1 MKNRTEVNQAVLKAV
16 SLVLAMTIG
25 FKIMCMPALSR
36 VSAENANLLNN
47 DGGEK
52 VSVTLPELP
61 DSAELEGMYEKY
73 DADTHYDHSVCE
85 GAENCPDD
93 VHIGHN
99 TEKWTEWNDPT
110 EMPEA
115 AGNYYLTADVNITES
130 WTPADGTSLCL
141 NGHTVSAKNTVSG
154 IIFIKQNK
162 TFNLC
167 DCAGSG
173 KICGNSS
180 SNPNCGGGVTN
191 QGTFNMFGGEIS
203 ENSAIHFGNGVYNR
217 MTFNMYGGKIKGNKP
232 ATSESYNMG
241 GGVCSKGEYIE
252 GYVDIKSSFR
262 MYGGEISENTSNIG
276 GGVCNL
282 NGSIF
287 IYKGK
292 IKENKVNCFYPSDGG
307 GGLCIGSRSECYIY
321 GGEITKNSTKFN
333 GGVYVKEGNTT
344 IGGNVVIK
352 DNICDDNSN
361 NLCLAKGFT
370 VTLDKTSPLT
380 ENAYIG
386 VSTEI
391 KPSESS
397 PVDITGTNDADYSK
411 FFHSDDPKYVVKNSE
426 GNVVQLISHVH
437 NLTYY
442 EAVPPTC
449 TENGYEKY
457 WICEGENG
465 CGRIFADENGA
476 NELDEKPE
484 IEKTEHKWGNWIIT
498 KEPTETAGG
507 EAERICEN
515 DEKHIETVSLKELT
529 DETMWTKT
537 EDESSTCTEEGKR
550 VYESEY
556 GTITV
561 KLEKLIHDYEEEWR
575 KDSEK
580 HWLECKNCGTVKP
593 DSENTHKW
601 DEGKITVEPTVEHG
615 GEKTF
620 TCEICGYERKE
631 NIPKLEVSETEP
643 PATSSTETEP
653 PITPPSETEPPVTSS
668 SETEPPV
675 TSSSDT
681 EPPVTPPS
689 ETEHPVTSSS
699 DTEPP
704 VAPPGETEPPVTS
717 SSETQPPVTPPTE
730 TDPPV
735 THPTETEPPVTSS
748 GESSDIHLGFVVP
761 ETSTSATTVPVITTE
776 PVSSYSETIP
786 EETFVQTADTSMA
799 EGDIKGSI
807 SKRVESSNY
816 KVELSDSVSEL
827 ASNVLTSQERLLT
840 DGGSNAEILL
850 TAERTNAVSE
860 SDVIAAKEAL
870 DGFEVWQY
878 LDINLYKI
886 IDGTR
891 YKLSSTDRAVTV
903 KIVIPEALRKNGREY
918 VMIRVHDGAADVL
931 RDLDGDAD
939 TITFLSDRFSVYA
952 FVYKDKELN
961 ADSPLNTG
969 VDSYTSIFLAV
980 GITSMSAAM
989 TFSLVGAGI
998 GGMSEESKEKLYRKL
1013 IIWGKGGGKTRRL
1026 IALALIFLMLSYYY
1040 GIGKSAQRAR

>member
-25 FKIMCMPALSR
+25 FKIMCMPALSH
-36 VSAENANLLNN
+36 VSAENANLRNN
-47 DGGEK
+47 GGGEK
-52 VSVTLPELP
+52 ISVILPELA
-61 DSAELEGMYEKY
+61 DSAELERMYEKN
-73 DADTHYDHSVCE
+73 DADTHHEHSVCE

-93 VHIGHN
+93 VHARHN
-99 TEKWTEWNDPT
+99 TEKWTAWNDT
-110 EMPEA
+110 SAMPPS

-167 DCAGSG
+167 DCVGSG

-203 ENSAIHFGNGVYNR
+203 ENLAIHFGNGVYNR

-232 ATSESYNMG
+232 AASEYNMG

-321 GGEITKNSTKFN
+321 DGEITKNSTKFN

-391 KPSESS
+391 KPSDGS
-397 PVDITGTNDADYSK
+397 PVDVTGTNNTDYSK
-411 FFHSDDPKYVVKNSE
+411 FFHSDDPAYEVNNSE
-426 GNVVQLISHVH
+426 NDVVQLRVH
-437 NLTYY
+437 THSIVHY
-442 EAVPPTC
+442 EAVSPTC
-449 TENGYEKY
+449 TENGYDEH
-457 WICEGENG
+457 WVCEGENG
-465 CGRIFADENGA
+465 CGKIFADENA
-476 NELDEKPE
+476 KNELDEKP
-484 IEKTEHKWGNWIIT
+484 IIG
-498 KEPTETAGG
+498 K
-507 EAERICEN
+507 
-515 DEKHIETVSLKELT
+515 LK
-529 DETMWTKT
+529 
-537 EDESSTCTEEGKR
+537 
-550 VYESEY
+550 
-556 GTITV
+556 
-561 KLEKLIHDYEEEWR
+561 HDYAEKWQN
-575 KDSEK
+575 DSEK
-580 HWLECKNCGTVKP
+580 HWKKCKNCDAVEP
-593 DSENTHKW
+593 DSEKPHDW
-601 DEGKITVEPTVEHG
+601 DEGKITVEPTTEKE

-620 TCEICGYERKE
+620 TCEICGYERTE
-631 NIPKLEVSETEP
+631 ELPKLEVSETTIPE
-643 PATSSTETEP
+643 TSPSETTMPETSP
-653 PITPPSETEPPVTSS
+653 SETTTPVTPPSE
-668 SETEPPV
+668 
-675 TSSSDT
+675 T

-689 ETEHPVTSSS
+689 ETEPPVTPPSE
-699 DTEPP
+699 TNPP
-704 VAPPGETEPPVTS
+704 VTPPSETDTPVTPPSETDPPVTPPSETEPPVTPS
-717 SSETQPPVTPPTE
+717 T
-730 TDPPV
+730 
-735 THPTETEPPVTSS
+735 
-748 GESSDIHLGFVVP
+748 ESSNFHGGFVIP
-761 ETSTSATTVPVITTE
+761 ETSTSTYTAAD

-786 EETFVQTADTSMA
+786 EETAAQTSDTSDA
-799 EGDIKGSI
+799 AGVGTGSI
-807 SKRVESSNY
+807 SKRVESADY
-816 KVELSDSVSEL
+816 TIELCDSVSEL
-827 ASNVLTSQERLLT
+827 ANNVLTNRERLLT
-840 DGGSNAEILL
+840 DSGSNAEIIL
-850 TAERTNAVSE
+850 TAEKIDTVSE
-860 SDVIAAKEAL
+860 SDGIAVREAL
-870 DGFEVWQY
+870 DDFEVWQY

-886 IDGTR
+886 IDGIR
-891 YKLSSTDRAVTV
+891 YKLTDTDRAVTV
-903 KIVIPEALRKNGREY
+903 KIVIPETLRENDIEY
-918 VMIRVHDGAADVL
+918 AVIRVHNGTADVL
-931 RDLDGDAD
+931 KDLDSDAD
-939 TITFLSDRFSVYA
+939 TITFATDKFSVYA
-952 FVYKDKELN
+952 FVCKDKDVN

-969 VDSYTSIFLAV
+969 VESYTSIFIAV

-989 TFSLVGAGI
+989 TFSLIGAGI
-998 GGMSEESKEKLYRKL
+998 GGMSEERKEKLYRKL

>member
-36 VSAENANLLNN
+36 VSAENTNLLNN
-47 DGGEK
+47 EGGEK

-61 DSAELEGMYEKY
+61 DSAELERMYEKY

-93 VHIGHN
+93 VHARHN
-99 TEKWTEWNDPT
+99 TEKWTAWNDT
-110 EMPEA
+110 SAMPPS

-167 DCAGSG
+167 DCVGSG

-203 ENSAIHFGNGVYNR
+203 ENLAIHFGNGVYNR

-232 ATSESYNMG
+232 AASESYNMG

-321 GGEITKNSTKFN
+321 DGEITKNSTKFN

-391 KPSESS
+391 KPSDGS
-397 PVDITGTNDADYSK
+397 PVDVTGTNNADYSK
-411 FFHSDDPKYVVKNSE
+411 FFHSDDSAYEVNNSE
-426 GNVVQLISHVH
+426 NDVVQLRVHTH
-437 NLTYY
+437 NLVQY
-442 EAVPPTC
+442 EAVSPTC
-449 TENGYEKY
+449 TEKGNDEH
-457 WICEGENG
+457 WVCEGENG
-465 CGRIFADENGA
+465 CGKIFADENA
-476 NELDEKPE
+476 KNELDEKPI
-484 IEKTEHKWGNWIIT
+484 IEK
-498 KEPTETAGG
+498 
-507 EAERICEN
+507 
-515 DEKHIETVSLKELT
+515 LK
-529 DETMWTKT
+529 
-537 EDESSTCTEEGKR
+537 
-550 VYESEY
+550 
-556 GTITV
+556 
-561 KLEKLIHDYEEEWR
+561 HDYAEKWQN
-575 KDSEK
+575 DSEK
-580 HWLECKNCGTVKP
+580 HWKKCKNCDAVEP
-593 DSENTHKW
+593 DSENSHDW
-601 DEGKITVEPTVEHG
+601 DEGKITVEPTTEKE
-615 GEKTF
+615 GEKIF

-631 NIPKLEVSETEP
+631 ELPKLEVSETTTPE
-643 PATSSTETEP
+643 TSPSETTTPVTSPSETEP
-653 PITPPSETEPPVTSS
+653 PVTPPSETEPPVTPPSETEPPVTSP

-675 TSSSDT
+675 TSPSET

-689 ETEHPVTSSS
+689 ETNPPVTPPSET
-699 DTEPP
+699 DTPVTPPSETDPP
-704 VAPPGETEPPVTS
+704 VTPPSETEPPVTPS
-717 SSETQPPVTPPTE
+717 TE
-730 TDPPV
+730 NSNF
-735 THPTETEPPVTSS
+735 H
-748 GESSDIHLGFVVP
+748 GGFVIP
-761 ETSTSATTVPVITTE
+761 ETSTSTNTAAD

-786 EETFVQTADTSMA
+786 EETAAQTSDTSDA
-799 EGDIKGSI
+799 AGVGTGSI
-807 SKRVESSNY
+807 SKRVESADY
-816 KVELSDSVSEL
+816 TIELCDSVSEL
-827 ASNVLTSQERLLT
+827 ANNVLTNRERLLT
-840 DGGSNAEILL
+840 DSGSNAEIIL
-850 TAERTNAVSE
+850 TAEKIDTVSE
-860 SDVIAAKEAL
+860 SDGIAVREAL
-870 DGFEVWQY
+870 DDFEVWQY

-886 IDGTR
+886 IDGIR
-891 YKLSSTDRAVTV
+891 YKLTDTDRAVTV
-903 KIVIPEALRKNGREY
+903 KIVIPETLRENDIEY
-918 VMIRVHDGAADVL
+918 AVIRVHNGTADVL
-931 RDLDGDAD
+931 KDLDSDAD
-939 TITFLSDRFSVYA
+939 TITFATDKFSVYA
-952 FVYKDKELN
+952 FVCKDKDVN

-969 VDSYTSIFLAV
+969 VESYTSIFIAV

-989 TFSLVGAGI
+989 TFSLIGAGI
-998 GGMSEESKEKLYRKL
+998 GGMSEERKEKLYRKL

>member
-36 VSAENANLLNN
+36 VSAENAYLRNN
-47 DGGEK
+47 EGGEK
-52 VSVTLPELP
+52 ISVILPELA
-61 DSAELEGMYEKY
+61 DSAELERMYEKN
-73 DADTHYDHSVCE
+73 DADTHHEHSVCE

-93 VHIGHN
+93 VHARHN
-99 TEKWTEWNDPT
+99 TEKWTAWNDT
-110 EMPEA
+110 SAMPPS

-167 DCAGSG
+167 DCVGSG

-203 ENSAIHFGNGVYNR
+203 ENLAIHFGNGVYNR

-232 ATSESYNMG
+232 AASESYNMG

-321 GGEITKNSTKFN
+321 DGEITKNSTKFN

-370 VTLDKTSPLT
+370 VTLDKTNPLT

-386 VSTEI
+386 VSTEV
-391 KPSESS
+391 KPSDGS
-397 PVDITGTNDADYSK
+397 PVDVTGTNNTDYSK
-411 FFHSDDPKYVVKNSE
+411 FFHSDDPAYEVNNSE
-426 GNVVQLISHVH
+426 NDVVQLRVHTH
-437 NLTYY
+437 NLVQY
-442 EAVPPTC
+442 EAVSPTC
-449 TENGYEKY
+449 TENGYDEH
-457 WICEGENG
+457 WVCEGENG
-465 CGRIFADENGA
+465 CGKIFADENA
-476 NELDEKPE
+476 KNELDKKPI
-484 IEKTEHKWGNWIIT
+484 IEK
-498 KEPTETAGG
+498 
-507 EAERICEN
+507 
-515 DEKHIETVSLKELT
+515 LK
-529 DETMWTKT
+529 
-537 EDESSTCTEEGKR
+537 
-550 VYESEY
+550 
-556 GTITV
+556 
-561 KLEKLIHDYEEEWR
+561 HDYEDKWR
-575 KDSEK
+575 NDPEK
-580 HWLECKNCGTVKP
+580 HWKKCKNCDAVEP
-593 DSENTHKW
+593 DSENSHDW
-601 DEGKITVEPTVEHG
+601 DEGKITVEPTTEKE
-615 GEKTF
+615 GEKIF

-631 NIPKLEVSETEP
+631 EIPKLEVSETTTPETSPSETTTPVTP
-643 PATSSTETEP
+643 PSETEP
-653 PITPPSETEPPVTSS
+653 PVTSPSETEPPVTSPSETEPPVTSPSETEPPVTSSSETEPPVTPPSETEPPVTSS

-675 TSSSDT
+675 TSPSETEPPVTSPSETEPPVTSPSET

-689 ETEHPVTSSS
+689 ETEPPVTPPSE
-699 DTEPP
+699 TNPP
-704 VAPPGETEPPVTS
+704 VTPPSETDTPVTPPSETDPPVTPPSETEPPVTPS
-717 SSETQPPVTPPTE
+717 T
-730 TDPPV
+730 
-735 THPTETEPPVTSS
+735 
-748 GESSDIHLGFVVP
+748 ESSNFHGGFVIP
-761 ETSTSATTVPVITTE
+761 ETSTSTNTATD
-776 PVSSYSETIP
+776 PVSAYSETTSEEIP
-786 EETFVQTADTSMA
+786 VQTSDISMT
-799 EGDIKGSI
+799 EGVVKGSV
-807 SKRVESSNY
+807 SKRVESANY
-816 KVELSDSVSEL
+816 KVELSDSVREL
-827 ASNVLTSQERLLT
+827 ASNVLTHQERLLT
-840 DGGSNAEILL
+840 DSGSNAEILL
-850 TAERTNAVSE
+850 TAEKIDTVSE
-860 SDVIAAKEAL
+860 SDGIAVREAL
-870 DGFEVWQY
+870 DDFEVWQY

-886 IDGTR
+886 IDGIR
-891 YKLSSTDRAVTV
+891 YKLTDTDRAVTV
-903 KIVIPEALRKNGREY
+903 KIVIPEALRETGREY
-918 VMIRVHDGAADVL
+918 AVIRIHNGTAHVL
-931 RDLDGDAD
+931 KDLDSDAD
-939 TITFLSDRFSVYA
+939 TITFATDRFSVYA
-952 FVYKDKELN
+952 FVCKDKDVN

-969 VDSYTSIFLAV
+969 VESYTSIFIAV

-989 TFSLVGAGI
+989 TFSLIGAGI
-998 GGMSEESKEKLYRKL
+998 GGMSEERKEKLYRKL

>member
-25 FKIMCMPALSR
+25 FKIMCMPALSH
-36 VSAENANLLNN
+36 VSAENANLRNN
-47 DGGEK
+47 GGGEK
-52 VSVTLPELP
+52 ISVILPELA
-61 DSAELEGMYEKY
+61 DSAELERMYEKN
-73 DADTHYDHSVCE
+73 DADTHHEHSVCE

-93 VHIGHN
+93 VHARHN
-99 TEKWTEWNDPT
+99 TEKWTAWNDT
-110 EMPEA
+110 SAMPPS

-167 DCAGSG
+167 DCVGSG

-203 ENSAIHFGNGVYNR
+203 ENLAIHFGNGVYNR

-232 ATSESYNMG
+232 AASEYNMG

-262 MYGGEISENTSNIG
+262 MYGGVISENTSNIG

-321 GGEITKNSTKFN
+321 DGEITKNSTKFN

-391 KPSESS
+391 KPSDGS
-397 PVDITGTNDADYSK
+397 PVDVTGTNNTDYSK
-411 FFHSDDPKYVVKNSE
+411 FFHSDDPAYEVNNSE
-426 GNVVQLISHVH
+426 NDVVQLRVH
-437 NLTYY
+437 THSIVHY
-442 EAVPPTC
+442 EAVSPTC
-449 TENGYEKY
+449 TENGYDEH
-457 WICEGENG
+457 WVCEGENG
-465 CGRIFADENGA
+465 CGKIFADENA
-476 NELDEKPE
+476 KNELDEKP
-484 IEKTEHKWGNWIIT
+484 IIG
-498 KEPTETAGG
+498 K
-507 EAERICEN
+507 
-515 DEKHIETVSLKELT
+515 LK
-529 DETMWTKT
+529 
-537 EDESSTCTEEGKR
+537 
-550 VYESEY
+550 
-556 GTITV
+556 
-561 KLEKLIHDYEEEWR
+561 HDYAEKWQN
-575 KDSEK
+575 DSEK
-580 HWLECKNCGTVKP
+580 HWKKCKNCDAVEP
-593 DSENTHKW
+593 DSEKPHDW
-601 DEGKITVEPTVEHG
+601 DEGKITVEPTTEKE

-620 TCEICGYERKE
+620 TCEICGYERTE
-631 NIPKLEVSETEP
+631 ELPKLEVSETTIPE
-643 PATSSTETEP
+643 TSPSETTMPETSP
-653 PITPPSETEPPVTSS
+653 SETTTPVTPPSE
-668 SETEPPV
+668 
-675 TSSSDT
+675 T

-689 ETEHPVTSSS
+689 ETEPPVTPPSE
-699 DTEPP
+699 TNPP
-704 VAPPGETEPPVTS
+704 VTPPSETDTPVTPPSETDPPVTPPSETEPPVTPS
-717 SSETQPPVTPPTE
+717 T
-730 TDPPV
+730 
-735 THPTETEPPVTSS
+735 
-748 GESSDIHLGFVVP
+748 ESSNFHGGFVIP
-761 ETSTSATTVPVITTE
+761 ETSTSTYTAAD

-786 EETFVQTADTSMA
+786 EETAAQTSDTSDA
-799 EGDIKGSI
+799 AGVGTGSI
-807 SKRVESSNY
+807 SKRVESADY
-816 KVELSDSVSEL
+816 TIELCDSVSEL
-827 ASNVLTSQERLLT
+827 ANNVLTNRERLLT
-840 DGGSNAEILL
+840 DSGSNAEIIL
-850 TAERTNAVSE
+850 TAEKIDTVSE
-860 SDVIAAKEAL
+860 SDGIAVREAL
-870 DGFEVWQY
+870 DDFEVWQY

-886 IDGTR
+886 IDGIR
-891 YKLSSTDRAVTV
+891 YKLTDTDRAVTV
-903 KIVIPEALRKNGREY
+903 KIVIPETLRENDIEY
-918 VMIRVHDGAADVL
+918 AVIRVHNGTADVL
-931 RDLDGDAD
+931 KDLDSDAD
-939 TITFLSDRFSVYA
+939 TITFATDKFSVYA
-952 FVYKDKELN
+952 FVCKDKDVN

-969 VDSYTSIFLAV
+969 VESYTSIFIAV

-989 TFSLVGAGI
+989 TFSLIGAGI
-998 GGMSEESKEKLYRKL
+998 GGMSEERKEKLYRKL

>member
-25 FKIMCMPALSR
+25 FKIMCMPALSH
-36 VSAENANLLNN
+36 VSAENANLRNN
-47 DGGEK
+47 GGGEK
-52 VSVTLPELP
+52 ISVILPELA
-61 DSAELEGMYEKY
+61 DSAELERMYEKN
-73 DADTHYDHSVCE
+73 DADTHHEHSVCE

-93 VHIGHN
+93 VHARHN
-99 TEKWTEWNDPT
+99 TEKWTAWNDT
-110 EMPEA
+110 SAMPPS

-167 DCAGSG
+167 DCVGSG

-203 ENSAIHFGNGVYNR
+203 ENLAIHFGNGVYNR

-232 ATSESYNMG
+232 AASEYNMG

-321 GGEITKNSTKFN
+321 DGEITKNSTKFN

-391 KPSESS
+391 KPSDGS
-397 PVDITGTNDADYSK
+397 PVDVTGTNNTDYSK
-411 FFHSDDPKYVVKNSE
+411 FFHSDDPAYEVNNSE
-426 GNVVQLISHVH
+426 NDVVQLRVH
-437 NLTYY
+437 THSIVHY
-442 EAVPPTC
+442 EAVSPTC
-449 TENGYEKY
+449 TENGYDED
-457 WICEGENG
+457 WVCEGENG
-465 CGRIFADENGA
+465 CGKIFADENA
-476 NELDEKPE
+476 KNELDEKP
-484 IEKTEHKWGNWIIT
+484 IIG
-498 KEPTETAGG
+498 K
-507 EAERICEN
+507 
-515 DEKHIETVSLKELT
+515 LK
-529 DETMWTKT
+529 
-537 EDESSTCTEEGKR
+537 
-550 VYESEY
+550 
-556 GTITV
+556 
-561 KLEKLIHDYEEEWR
+561 HDYAEKWQN
-575 KDSEK
+575 DSEK
-580 HWLECKNCGTVKP
+580 HWKKCKNCDAVEP
-593 DSENTHKW
+593 DSEKPHDW
-601 DEGKITVEPTVEHG
+601 DEGKITVEPTTEKE

-620 TCEICGYERKE
+620 TCEICGYERTE
-631 NIPKLEVSETEP
+631 ELPKLEVSETTIPE
-643 PATSSTETEP
+643 TSPSETTMPETSP
-653 PITPPSETEPPVTSS
+653 SETTTPVTPPSETEPPVTPPSETEPPVTSPSETEPPVTPPSETEPPVTSPSETEPPVTSPSETKPPVTSS

-675 TSSSDT
+675 TSPSET

-689 ETEHPVTSSS
+689 ETEPPVT
-699 DTEPP
+699 PP
-704 VAPPGETEPPVTS
+704 SETEPPVTPP
-717 SSETQPPVTPPTE
+717 SETNPPVTPPSETDTPVTPPSE

-735 THPTETEPPVTSS
+735 TPPSETEPPVTPST
-748 GESSDIHLGFVVP
+748 ESSNFHGGFVIP
-761 ETSTSATTVPVITTE
+761 ETSTSTYTAAD

-786 EETFVQTADTSMA
+786 EETAAQTSDTSDA
-799 EGDIKGSI
+799 AGVGTGSI
-807 SKRVESSNY
+807 SKRVESADY
-816 KVELSDSVSEL
+816 TIELCDSVSEL
-827 ASNVLTSQERLLT
+827 ANNVLTNRERLLT
-840 DGGSNAEILL
+840 DSGSNAEIIL
-850 TAERTNAVSE
+850 TAEKIDTVSE
-860 SDVIAAKEAL
+860 SDGIAVREAL
-870 DGFEVWQY
+870 DDFEVWQY

-886 IDGTR
+886 IDGIR
-891 YKLSSTDRAVTV
+891 YKLTDTDRAVTV
-903 KIVIPEALRKNGREY
+903 KIVIPETLRENDIEY
-918 VMIRVHDGAADVL
+918 AVIRVHNGTADVL
-931 RDLDGDAD
+931 KDLDSDAD
-939 TITFLSDRFSVYA
+939 TITFATDKFSVYA
-952 FVYKDKELN
+952 FVCKDKDVN

-969 VDSYTSIFLAV
+969 VESYTSIFIAV

-989 TFSLVGAGI
+989 TFSLIGAGI
-998 GGMSEESKEKLYRKL
+998 GGMSEERKEKLYRKL

>member
-36 VSAENANLLNN
+36 VSAENAYLRNN
-47 DGGEK
+47 EDGEK
-52 VSVTLPELP
+52 VSVTLPELS
-61 DSAELEGMYEKY
+61 DSAELERMYEKN
-73 DADTHYDHSVCE
+73 DADTHHEHSVCE

-93 VHIGHN
+93 VHARHN
-99 TEKWTEWNDPT
+99 TEKWTAWNDT
-110 EMPEA
+110 SAMPPS

-167 DCAGSG
+167 DCVGSG

-203 ENSAIHFGNGVYNR
+203 ENLAIHFGNGVYNR

-232 ATSESYNMG
+232 AASESYNMG

-321 GGEITKNSTKFN
+321 DGEITKNSTKFN
-333 GGVYVKEGNTT
+333 GGMYVKEGNTT

-391 KPSESS
+391 KPSDGS
-397 PVDITGTNDADYSK
+397 PVDVTGTNNTDYSK
-411 FFHSDDPKYVVKNSE
+411 FFHSDDPAYEVNNSE
-426 GNVVQLISHVH
+426 NDVVQLRVH
-437 NLTYY
+437 THSLVPY
-442 EAVPPTC
+442 EAFPPTC
-449 TENGYEKY
+449 TENGYYEH
-457 WICEGENG
+457 WVCEGENS
-465 CGRIFADENGA
+465 CGKIFADENA
-476 NELDEKPE
+476 KNELDEKPI
-484 IEKTEHKWGNWIIT
+484 IEK
-498 KEPTETAGG
+498 
-507 EAERICEN
+507 
-515 DEKHIETVSLKELT
+515 LK
-529 DETMWTKT
+529 
-537 EDESSTCTEEGKR
+537 
-550 VYESEY
+550 
-556 GTITV
+556 
-561 KLEKLIHDYEEEWR
+561 HDYEDKWR
-575 KDSEK
+575 NDPEK
-580 HWLECKNCGTVKP
+580 HWKKCKNCDAVEP
-593 DSENTHKW
+593 DSENSHDW
-601 DEGKITVEPTVEHG
+601 DEGKITKEPTTEDK

-620 TCEICGYERKE
+620 TCKICRYERKE
-631 NIPKLEVSETEP
+631 ELPKLEVSETTTPE
-643 PATSSTETEP
+643 TS
-653 PITPPSETEPPVTSS
+653 PSETTTPVTSP
-668 SETEPPV
+668 SE
-675 TSSSDT
+675 T

-689 ETEHPVTSSS
+689 ETEPPVTPPSE
-699 DTEPP
+699 TNPP
-704 VAPPGETEPPVTS
+704 VTPPSETDTPVTPPSETDPPVTPPSETEPPVTPS
-717 SSETQPPVTPPTE
+717 T
-730 TDPPV
+730 
-735 THPTETEPPVTSS
+735 
-748 GESSDIHLGFVVP
+748 ESSNFHGGFVIP
-761 ETSTSATTVPVITTE
+761 ETSTSTYTAAD

-786 EETFVQTADTSMA
+786 EETAAQTSDTSA
-799 EGDIKGSI
+799 AAGVGTGSI
-807 SKRVESSNY
+807 SKRVESADY
-816 KVELSDSVSEL
+816 TIELCDSVSEL
-827 ASNVLTSQERLLT
+827 ANNVLTNRERLLT
-840 DGGSNAEILL
+840 DSGSNAEIIL
-850 TAERTNAVSE
+850 TAEKIDTVSE
-860 SDVIAAKEAL
+860 SDGIAVREAL
-870 DGFEVWQY
+870 DDFEVWQY

-886 IDGTR
+886 IDGIR
-891 YKLSSTDRAVTV
+891 YKLTDTDRAVTV
-903 KIVIPEALRKNGREY
+903 KIVIPETLRENDIEY
-918 VMIRVHDGAADVL
+918 AVIRVHNGTADVL
-931 RDLDGDAD
+931 KDLDSDAD
-939 TITFLSDRFSVYA
+939 TITFATDKFSVYA
-952 FVYKDKELN
+952 FVCKDKDVN

-969 VDSYTSIFLAV
+969 VESYTSIFIAV

-989 TFSLVGAGI
+989 TFSLIGAGI
-998 GGMSEESKEKLYRKL
+998 GGMSEERKEKLYRKL

>member
-36 VSAENANLLNN
+36 VSAENTNLLNN
-47 DGGEK
+47 EGGEK

-61 DSAELEGMYEKY
+61 DSAELERMYEKY

-93 VHIGHN
+93 VHARHN
-99 TEKWTEWNDPT
+99 TEKWTAWNDT
-110 EMPEA
+110 SAMPPS

-167 DCAGSG
+167 DCVGSG

-203 ENSAIHFGNGVYNR
+203 ENLAIHFGNGVYNR

-232 ATSESYNMG
+232 AASESYNMG

-321 GGEITKNSTKFN
+321 DGEITKNSTKFN

-391 KPSESS
+391 KPSDGS
-397 PVDITGTNDADYSK
+397 PVDVTGTNNADYSK
-411 FFHSDDPKYVVKNSE
+411 FFHSDDSAYEVNNSE
-426 GNVVQLISHVH
+426 NDVVQLRVHTH
-437 NLTYY
+437 NLVQY
-442 EAVPPTC
+442 EAVSPTC
-449 TENGYEKY
+449 TEKGNDEH
-457 WICEGENG
+457 WVCEGENG
-465 CGRIFADENGA
+465 CGKIFADENA
-476 NELDEKPE
+476 KNELDEKPI
-484 IEKTEHKWGNWIIT
+484 IEK
-498 KEPTETAGG
+498 
-507 EAERICEN
+507 
-515 DEKHIETVSLKELT
+515 LK
-529 DETMWTKT
+529 
-537 EDESSTCTEEGKR
+537 
-550 VYESEY
+550 
-556 GTITV
+556 
-561 KLEKLIHDYEEEWR
+561 HDYAEKWQN
-575 KDSEK
+575 DSEK
-580 HWLECKNCGTVKP
+580 HWKKCKNCDAVEP
-593 DSENTHKW
+593 DSENSHDW
-601 DEGKITVEPTVEHG
+601 DEGKITVEPTTEKE
-615 GEKTF
+615 GEKIF

-631 NIPKLEVSETEP
+631 ELPKLEVSETTTPE
-643 PATSSTETEP
+643 TSPSETTTPVTSPSETEP
-653 PITPPSETEPPVTSS
+653 PVTPPSETNPPVTPPSETDTPVTPPSETDPPVTPPSETEPPVTPS
-668 SETEPPV
+668 TEN
-675 TSSSDT
+675 SNF
-681 EPPVTPPS
+681 
-689 ETEHPVTSSS
+689 H
-699 DTEPP
+699 
-704 VAPPGETEPPVTS
+704 G
-717 SSETQPPVTPPTE
+717 
-730 TDPPV
+730 
-735 THPTETEPPVTSS
+735 
-748 GESSDIHLGFVVP
+748 GFVIP
-761 ETSTSATTVPVITTE
+761 ETSTSTNTAAD

-786 EETFVQTADTSMA
+786 EETAAQTSDTSDA
-799 EGDIKGSI
+799 AGVGTGSI
-807 SKRVESSNY
+807 SKRVESADY
-816 KVELSDSVSEL
+816 TIELCDSVSEL
-827 ASNVLTSQERLLT
+827 ANNVLTNRERLLT
-840 DGGSNAEILL
+840 DSGSNAEIIL
-850 TAERTNAVSE
+850 TAEKIDTVSE
-860 SDVIAAKEAL
+860 SDGIAVREAL
-870 DGFEVWQY
+870 DDFEVWQY

-886 IDGTR
+886 IDGIR
-891 YKLSSTDRAVTV
+891 YKLTDTDRAVTV
-903 KIVIPEALRKNGREY
+903 KIVIPETLRENDIEY
-918 VMIRVHDGAADVL
+918 AVIRVHNGTADVL
-931 RDLDGDAD
+931 KDLDSDAD
-939 TITFLSDRFSVYA
+939 TITFATDKFSVYA
-952 FVYKDKELN
+952 FVCKDKDVN

-969 VDSYTSIFLAV
+969 VESYTSIFIAV

-989 TFSLVGAGI
+989 TFSLIGAGI
-998 GGMSEESKEKLYRKL
+998 GGMSEERKEKLYRKL

>member
-25 FKIMCMPALSR
+25 FKIMCMPALSH
-36 VSAENANLLNN
+36 VSAENANLRNN
-47 DGGEK
+47 GGGEK
-52 VSVTLPELP
+52 VSVTLPELS

-93 VHIGHN
+93 VHAGHKN
-99 TEKWTEWNDPT
+99 EKWTAWNDT
-110 EMPEA
+110 SAMPPS

-167 DCAGSG
+167 DCVGSG

-203 ENSAIHFGNGVYNR
+203 ENLAIHFGNGVYNR

-232 ATSESYNMG
+232 AASEYNMG

-321 GGEITKNSTKFN
+321 DGEITKNSTKFN

-391 KPSESS
+391 KPSDGS
-397 PVDITGTNDADYSK
+397 PVDVTGTNNTDYSK
-411 FFHSDDPKYVVKNSE
+411 FFHSDDPAYEVNNSE
-426 GNVVQLISHVH
+426 NDVVQLRVHTH
-437 NLTYY
+437 NLVQY
-442 EAVPPTC
+442 EAVSPTC
-449 TENGYEKY
+449 TENGYYEH
-457 WICEGENG
+457 WVCEGENA
-465 CGRIFADENGA
+465 CGKIFADENA
-476 NELDEKPE
+476 KNELDEKP
-484 IEKTEHKWGNWIIT
+484 IIG
-498 KEPTETAGG
+498 K
-507 EAERICEN
+507 
-515 DEKHIETVSLKELT
+515 LK
-529 DETMWTKT
+529 
-537 EDESSTCTEEGKR
+537 
-550 VYESEY
+550 
-556 GTITV
+556 
-561 KLEKLIHDYEEEWR
+561 HDYAEKWQN
-575 KDSEK
+575 DSEK
-580 HWLECKNCGTVKP
+580 HWKKCKNCDAVEP
-593 DSENTHKW
+593 DSENSHDW
-601 DEGKITVEPTVEHG
+601 DEGKITVEPTTEKE
-615 GEKTF
+615 GEKIF

-631 NIPKLEVSETEP
+631 ELPKLEVSETTTPE
-643 PATSSTETEP
+643 TSPSETTTP
-653 PITPPSETEPPVTSS
+653 VTPPSETEPPVTSP

-675 TSSSDT
+675 TSPSETEPPVTPPSETNPPVTPPSETDTPVTPPSET

-689 ETEHPVTSSS
+689 ETE
-699 DTEPP
+699 
-704 VAPPGETEPPVTS
+704 
-717 SSETQPPVTPPTE
+717 PPVTPST
-730 TDPPV
+730 
-735 THPTETEPPVTSS
+735 
-748 GESSDIHLGFVVP
+748 ESSNFHGGFVIP
-761 ETSTSATTVPVITTE
+761 ETSTSTYTAAD

-786 EETFVQTADTSMA
+786 EETAAQTSDTSA
-799 EGDIKGSI
+799 AAGVGTGSI
-807 SKRVESSNY
+807 SKRVESADY
-816 KVELSDSVSEL
+816 TIELCDSVSEL
-827 ASNVLTSQERLLT
+827 ANNVLTNRERLLT
-840 DGGSNAEILL
+840 DSGSNAEIIL
-850 TAERTNAVSE
+850 TAEKIDTVSE
-860 SDVIAAKEAL
+860 SDGIAVREAL
-870 DGFEVWQY
+870 DDFEVWQY

-886 IDGTR
+886 IDGIR
-891 YKLSSTDRAVTV
+891 YKLTDTDRAVTV
-903 KIVIPEALRKNGREY
+903 KIVIPETLRENDIEYAVIRIHNGT
-918 VMIRVHDGAADVL
+918 ADVL
-931 RDLDGDAD
+931 KDLDSDAD
-939 TITFLSDRFSVYA
+939 TITFATDKFSVYA
-952 FVYKDKELN
+952 FVCKDKDVN

-969 VDSYTSIFLAV
+969 VESYTSIFIAV

-989 TFSLVGAGI
+989 TFSLIGAGI
-998 GGMSEESKEKLYRKL
+998 GGMSEERKEKLYRKL